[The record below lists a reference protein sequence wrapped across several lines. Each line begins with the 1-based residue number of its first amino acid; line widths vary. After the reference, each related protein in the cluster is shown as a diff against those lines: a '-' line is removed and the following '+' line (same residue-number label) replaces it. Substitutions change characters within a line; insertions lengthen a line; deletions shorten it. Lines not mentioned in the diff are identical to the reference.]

1 MTNVCSHGWRTDS
14 PPPDQAGLRGAGG
27 PGEAISSGPFGTM
40 ARPVPSPRTPS
51 NRSSLRNWQR
61 RALAAM
67 AEWHE
72 GPFLVSAAPG
82 AGKTRPALEFAREQL
97 RSGAASNVVVACP
110 TAPLTRQ
117 WARAADGLGLDLA
130 PDTDSPQAPS
140 GFHGV
145 SVTYARIAKT
155 PLRWGRSLPRRTLV
169 IADEAHHLGE
179 DLSWGIGFT
188 KAFGDEARWLLLSGT
203 PFRSDATPIPG
214 VSYDTDGLAEPDVSY
229 NYAEAVADGVCR
241 PVCFVAYDGTLSWRS
256 GEDVIESSFETVLST
271 REASRRYRTAISTDL
286 PDGLR
291 RILREA
297 DTKLKT
303 IRQAGHRNAGGLVI
317 AADSDHARRIARLLR
332 EVTGRVPLIVLH
344 AEPRAAA
351 KLAAFTDST
360 DPWIVA
366 VNMVSEGVDI
376 PRLRVGV
383 YATAAKT
390 PLIFRQIVGRFVR
403 TAPGSLAEPSWL
415 YLPADPVLRDH
426 AATIEQEVRRALRR
440 PGDANEEQEFER
452 AARRESEVTAAS
464 EFVALSADV
473 LPQMSLFGAPSAPPV
488 PAAAAHWARMAPD
501 TGPPPDASA
510 GSDSATADPPREVP
524 AFERRAMLRDERH
537 RLVSEVRR
545 RDGSSHREINAWL
558 NRKLGI
564 TSVETATLAD
574 LERSV
579 ELLVGKLAARR

>member
-1 MTNVCSHGWRTDS
+1 MSRFVRPVIHDG
-14 PPPDQAGLRGAGG
+14 
-27 PGEAISSGPFGTM
+27 
-40 ARPVPSPRTPS
+40 RPVPIPRPQS
-51 NRSSLRNWQR
+51 NRSPLRAWQR
-61 RALAAM
+61 HTLAAM
-67 AEWHE
+67 ARWET
-72 GPFLVSAAPG
+72 GPFLLSAAPG
-82 AGKTRPALEFAREQL
+82 AGKTRPALELAREQL
-97 RSGAASNVVVACP
+97 ATGAASAVVVACP

-117 WARAADGLGLDLA
+117 WARAADGLGVDLA
-130 PDTDSPQAPS
+130 PDADSPRPPS

-145 SVTYARIAKT
+145 SVTYARIAKS
-155 PLRWGRSLPRRTLV
+155 PARWAHTLGRGTLV

-179 DLSWGIGFT
+179 DLSWGVGFSR
-188 KAFGDEARWLLLSGT
+188 AFASSSRWLLLSGT

-214 VSYDTDGLAEPDVSY
+214 VSYDVHGLAEPNISY
-229 NYAEAVADGVCR
+229 SYAEAVVDGICR

-256 GEDVIESSFETVLST
+256 GEDVVESSFETVLST
-271 REASRRYRTAISTDL
+271 REASRRYRTAISTEL
-286 PDGLR
+286 PDGLQ

-297 DTKLKT
+297 DAKLRA
-303 IRQAGHRNAGGLVI
+303 IRKQGHRDAGGLVI
-317 AADSDHARRIARLLR
+317 AADSDHARRIAKLLR
-332 EVTGRVPLIVLH
+332 EVTGRVPLVVLH

-403 TAPGSLAEPSWL
+403 TLPGRPLEPSWL
-415 YLPADPVLRDH
+415 YIPADPVLRDH
-426 AATIEQEVRRALRR
+426 AATIQQELRRALRR
-440 PGDANEEQEFER
+440 PGEDDGLDER
-452 AARRESEVTAAS
+452 ERIERRETESSPAP
-464 EFVALSADV
+464 EFVPLSADV
-473 LPQMSLFGAPSAPPV
+473 APQLTLFGAPGPSAPATRWSSQPPQQPQ
-488 PAAAAHWARMAPD
+488 PAP
-501 TGPPPDASA
+501 TTPP
-510 GSDSATADPPREVP
+510 GPREVP

-545 RDGSSHREINAWL
+545 RDGTSHREINAWL

-564 TSVETATLAD
+564 ASVEQATLTD

-579 ELLVGKLAARR
+579 QLLVGKLSAKR